1 MRNISHAYLETQVM
15 TASPERLHLMVV
27 EAAIRSGRQAE
38 AALAENNIETAFLAL
53 SQCRS
58 CVCEILAGINVEPN
72 PEVGESLK
80 GLFAFVQKN
89 LLFADVRRDPQ
100 LVRDALTILESHRR
114 TWLELLDRLQQE
126 RAALRGPHGAEIQE
140 TSWTT

>member
-1 MRNISHAYLETQVM
+1 MRTPSKAYLETQVM
-15 TASPERLHLMVV
+15 TASRERLHLMVV

-38 AALAENNIETAFLAL
+38 AALAETDIETAFLAL

-58 CVCEILAGINVEPN
+58 CVSEILGGINVELN
-72 PEVGESLK
+72 PEVGERLK

-100 LVRDALTILESHRR
+100 LIRDALTILESHRR
-114 TWLELLDRLQQE
+114 TWLELLERLQQE
-126 RAALRGPHGAEIQE
+126 RAALRGPHSAEVAE
-140 TSWTT
+140 TTWLT